1 MPDHGLYAITD
12 CENNSVIDLLKKT
25 EEILSTGAVILQYRN
40 KTTNQEEKKKLAEE
54 LNLLCKNFNVAFII
68 NDDILLAKEIKADG
82 IHLGVHDADINTV
95 RDILGNVIV
104 GISCYN
110 NLDRAIKAQEIG
122 ADYIAFG
129 SFYLSQ
135 TKPDAKRANI
145 DLITQAKSELKLP
158 IVAIGGITP
167 ENGKV
172 LVDAGADFLA
182 VIIGLYSPTDTT
194 NVTKA
199 YLNLFNSYVI
209 FFKRIKLYSKDM

>member
-25 EEILSTGAVILQYRN
+25 EEILSAGAVILQYRN

-82 IHLGVHDADINTV
+82 IHLGGQNTTV
-95 RDILGNVIV
+95 NSARDILGNVIV

-110 NLDRAIKAQEIG
+110 NLDRAIKAQEAG

-145 DLITQAKSELKLP
+145 DLITQAKSEFKLP

-167 ENGKV
+167 ENGKA
-172 LVDAGADFLA
+172 LINAGADFLA
-182 VIIGLYSPTDTT
+182 VISGLYAPTNTA

-199 YLNLFNSYVI
+199 YINLFNSN
-209 FFKRIKLYSKDM
+209 

>member
-1 MPDHGLYAITD
+1 MPLQIVKTTLPLNYW
-12 CENNSVIDLLKKT
+12 KKT
-25 EEILSTGAVILQYRN
+25 EEILNAGAVILQYRN
-40 KTTNQEEKKKLAEE
+40 KTTDQEEKKKLAEE
-54 LNLLCKNFNVAFII
+54 LNILCKNFNVTFII
-68 NDDILLAKEIKADG
+68 NDDISLAKEIKADG

-110 NLDRAIKAQEIG
+110 NLDRAIKAQETG

-129 SFYLSQ
+129 SFYYSQ
-135 TKPDAKRANI
+135 TKPDAKRAKIN
-145 DLITQAKSELKLP
+145 LISQAKSELKLP

-199 YLNLFNSYVI
+199 YLNLFNSN
-209 FFKRIKLYSKDM
+209 

>member
-1 MPDHGLYAITD
+1 MDSMPDHGLYAITD

-25 EEILSTGAVILQYRN
+25 EEILSAGAVILQYRN

-82 IHLGVHDADINTV
+82 IHLGGQDTTVNSV

-110 NLDRAIKAQEIG
+110 NLDRAIKAQEAG

-167 ENGKV
+167 ENGKA

-182 VIIGLYSPTDTT
+182 VISGLYAPTNTA

-199 YLNLFNSYVI
+199 YINLFNSN
-209 FFKRIKLYSKDM
+209 

>member
-1 MPDHGLYAITD
+1 MNVLPDRGLYAITD
-12 CENNSVIDLLKKT
+12 CENNSAIDLLEKT
-25 EEILSTGAVILQYRN
+25 EEILNAGAVILQYRN
-40 KTTNQEEKKKLAEE
+40 KTTDQEEKKKLAEE
-54 LNLLCKNFNVAFII
+54 LNILCKNFNVTFII
-68 NDDILLAKEIKADG
+68 NDDISLAKELKADG
-82 IHLGVHDADINTV
+82 IHLGVQDADINTV

-110 NLDRAIKAQEIG
+110 NLDRAIKAQETG

-129 SFYLSQ
+129 SFYYSQ
-135 TKPDAKRANI
+135 TKPDAKRAKIN
-145 DLITQAKSELKLP
+145 LISQAKSELKLP

-199 YLNLFNSYVI
+199 YLNLFNSN
-209 FFKRIKLYSKDM
+209 

>member
-1 MPDHGLYAITD
+1 MDSMPDHGLYAITD

-25 EEILSTGAVILQYRN
+25 EEILSAGAVILQYRN

-82 IHLGVHDADINTV
+82 IHLGGQDTTV
-95 RDILGNVIV
+95 NSARDILGNVIV

-110 NLDRAIKAQEIG
+110 NLDRAIKAQEAG

-167 ENGKV
+167 EHGKA
-172 LVDAGADFLA
+172 LINAGADFLA
-182 VIIGLYSPTDTT
+182 VINGLYAPTNTA

-199 YLNLFNSYVI
+199 YINLFNSN
-209 FFKRIKLYSKDM
+209 

>member
-25 EEILSTGAVILQYRN
+25 EEILSAGAVILQYRN

-82 IHLGVHDADINTV
+82 IHLGGQDTTV
-95 RDILGNVIV
+95 NSARDILGNVIV

-110 NLDRAIKAQEIG
+110 NLDRAIKAQEAG

-145 DLITQAKSELKLP
+145 DLITQAKSEFKLP

-167 ENGKV
+167 ENGKA
-172 LVDAGADFLA
+172 LINAGADFLA
-182 VIIGLYSPTDTT
+182 VISGLYAPTNTA

-199 YLNLFNSYVI
+199 YINLFNSN
-209 FFKRIKLYSKDM
+209 

>member
-12 CENNSVIDLLKKT
+12 CENNSVIDLLEKT
-25 EEILSTGAVILQYRN
+25 EEILSAGAVILQYRN

-82 IHLGVHDADINTV
+82 IHLGGQDTTV
-95 RDILGNVIV
+95 NSARDILGNVIV

-110 NLDRAIKAQEIG
+110 NLDRAIKAQEAG

-145 DLITQAKSELKLP
+145 DLITQAKSEFKLP

-167 ENGKV
+167 ENGKA
-172 LVDAGADFLA
+172 LINAGADFLA
-182 VIIGLYSPTDTT
+182 VISGLYAPTNTA

-199 YLNLFNSYVI
+199 YINLFNSN
-209 FFKRIKLYSKDM
+209 

>member
-1 MPDHGLYAITD
+1 MDSMPDHGLYAITD
-12 CENNSVIDLLKKT
+12 CENNSVIDLLEKT
-25 EEILSTGAVILQYRN
+25 EEILSAGAVILQYRN

-82 IHLGVHDADINTV
+82 IHLGGQDTTV
-95 RDILGNVIV
+95 NSARDILGNVIV

-110 NLDRAIKAQEIG
+110 NLDRAIKAQEAG

-145 DLITQAKSELKLP
+145 DLITQAKSEFKLP

-167 ENGKV
+167 ENGKA
-172 LVDAGADFLA
+172 LINAGADFLA
-182 VIIGLYSPTDTT
+182 VISGLYAPTNTA

-199 YLNLFNSYVI
+199 YINLFNSN
-209 FFKRIKLYSKDM
+209 